1 MAPTPEQKRKNNRV
15 GLVFLVIVLALFGW
29 TIAKQFIGR

>member
-1 MAPTPEQKRKNNRV
+1 MAPTPEQKRNNKRV

>member
-1 MAPTPEQKRKNNRV
+1 MAPTPEQKRKNKRV
-15 GLVFLVIVLALFGW
+15 GIVFLVIVLVLFGW